1 MLNADL
7 SAFPALPSSRFAGV
21 RSLILPLLVIGGL
34 AAVMALS
41 RGGGGGVAPTPTYF
55 DKTLTLTSASEK
67 STASGK
73 PVFVFVTADWC
84 PPCQALKRDALADPK
99 VAEAV
104 STLTVPLYVDATK
117 TVPDDVASLGISGFP
132 TVILLQDG
140 KQLSR
145 FTGNTTASNVLAFV
159 EQARK

>member
-1 MLNADL
+1 M
-7 SAFPALPSSRFAGV
+7 PHTTPRSSSHARPRFAGV
-21 RSLILPLLVIGGL
+21 RSLILPLLAIGGL
-34 AAVMALS
+34 VAVMAFS
-41 RGGGGGVAPTPTYF
+41 RGGGGGLAPTPAYF
-55 DKTLTLTSASEK
+55 DKALTLASANDK

-104 STLTVPLYVDATK
+104 STLTVPLYVDATN

-140 KQLSR
+140 KQLGR
-145 FTGNTTASNVLAFV
+145 FTGNTSASNVLAFV

>member
-1 MLNADL
+1 
-7 SAFPALPSSRFAGV
+7 
-21 RSLILPLLVIGGL
+21 
-34 AAVMALS
+34 
-41 RGGGGGVAPTPTYF
+41 
-55 DKTLTLTSASEK
+55 
-67 STASGK
+67 
-73 PVFVFVTADWC
+73 VTADWC

-104 STLTVPLYVDATK
+104 STLTVPLYVDATN

-140 KQLSR
+140 KQLGR
-145 FTGNTTASNVLAFV
+145 FTGNTSASNVLAFV

>member
-1 MLNADL
+1 M
-7 SAFPALPSSRFAGV
+7 PHTTPRSSSHARPRLAGV
-21 RSLILPLLVIGGL
+21 RSLILPLLAIGGL
-34 AAVMALS
+34 VAVMAFS
-41 RGGGGGVAPTPTYF
+41 RGGGGGLAPTPAYF
-55 DKTLTLTSASEK
+55 DKALTLASANDK

-104 STLTVPLYVDATK
+104 STLTVPLYVDATN

-140 KQLSR
+140 KQLGR
-145 FTGNTTASNVLAFV
+145 FTGNTSASNVLAFV

>member
-1 MLNADL
+1 M
-7 SAFPALPSSRFAGV
+7 PHTTPRSSSHARPRFAGV
-21 RSLILPLLVIGGL
+21 RSLILPLLAIGGL
-34 AAVMALS
+34 VAVMAFS
-41 RGGGGGVAPTPTYF
+41 RGGGGGLAPTPAYF
-55 DKTLTLTSASEK
+55 DKALTLASANDK
-67 STASGK
+67 STTSGK

-104 STLTVPLYVDATK
+104 STLTVPLYVDATN

-140 KQLSR
+140 KQLGR
-145 FTGNTTASNVLAFV
+145 FTGNTSASNVLAFV

>member
-1 MLNADL
+1 M
-7 SAFPALPSSRFAGV
+7 PHTTPRSSSHARPRFAGV
-21 RSLILPLLVIGGL
+21 RSLILPLLAIGGL
-34 AAVMALS
+34 VAVMAFS
-41 RGGGGGVAPTPTYF
+41 RGGGGGLAPTPAYF
-55 DKTLTLTSASEK
+55 DKALTLASANDK

-104 STLTVPLYVDATK
+104 STLTVPLYVDATN

-140 KQLSR
+140 KQLGR
-145 FTGNTTASNVLAFV
+145 FTGNTSASNVLAIV

>member
-1 MLNADL
+1 M
-7 SAFPALPSSRFAGV
+7 PHTTPRSSSHARPRFAGV
-21 RSLILPLLVIGGL
+21 RSLILPLLASGGL
-34 AAVMALS
+34 VAVMAFS
-41 RGGGGGVAPTPTYF
+41 RGGGGGLAPTPAYF
-55 DKTLTLTSASEK
+55 DKALTLASANDK

-104 STLTVPLYVDATK
+104 STLTVPLYVDATN

-140 KQLSR
+140 KQLGR
-145 FTGNTTASNVLAFV
+145 FTGNTSASNVLAFV